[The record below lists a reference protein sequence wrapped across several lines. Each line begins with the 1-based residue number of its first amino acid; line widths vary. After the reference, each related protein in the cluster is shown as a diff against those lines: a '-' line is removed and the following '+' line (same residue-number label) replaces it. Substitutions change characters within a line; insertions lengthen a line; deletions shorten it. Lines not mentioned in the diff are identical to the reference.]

1 MSPGQS
7 VPQHW
12 RGGQA
17 GWASGW
23 GHPLC
28 VWWMSCLTAGLFWAP
43 LQSGCQ
49 HPPPARFLWILIY
62 TSGPLLPVWA
72 TRPEEPHTCHISRN
86 CDAKPRT
93 LLNSARFSTVPHVM
107 DPDRAPFSCSS
118 WYDWIGRAKL
128 ACKWWLWFLYHD
140 RAIVEKLWGMAAT
153 PVTFIV
159 LDIPDVHLNLSLLPL
174 SLHPSPVSTSLHPFI
189 SLFTFLRNRLL
200 YLQDGCE
207 LAEFN
212 IACAVKNLLT

>member
-49 HPPPARFLWILIY
+49 HPPPAHFLWILIY

-72 TRPEEPHTCHISRN
+72 TRPEEPQTCRISRN
-86 CDAKPRT
+86 CDTKPRT

-107 DPDRAPFSCSS
+107 YPDRAPFSCSS
-118 WYDWIGRAKL
+118 WHDWIGRAKL
-128 ACKWWLWFLYHD
+128 ACKWRVRFLHHD
-140 RAIVEKLWGMAAT
+140 RAIVERDCIGSHDIHCAWHSWRAPKSLST
-153 PVTFIV
+153 SFYLFI
-159 LDIPDVHLNLSLLPL
+159 LPL
-174 SLHPSPVSTSLHPFI
+174 SVHLSIRS
-189 SLFTFLRNRLL
+189 SLFSPFSKTGFYAFRT
-200 YLQDGCE
+200 
-207 LAEFN
+207 
-212 IACAVKNLLT
+212 VVS

>member
-62 TSGPLLPVWA
+62 TSGPLLPMWA
-72 TRPEEPHTCHISRN
+72 TRPEEPHTCHISCN

-128 ACKWWLWFLYHD
+128 ACKWWLWFLPHD
-140 RAIVEKLWGMAAT
+140 RAIVEKLWGTAAT
-153 PVTFIV
+153 PMTFIV
-159 LDIPDVHLNLSLLPL
+159 LDIPDVHLNLSLLP
-174 SLHPSPVSTSLHPFI
+174 FI
-189 SLFTFLRNRLL
+189 SSSFPCQYIFTSIHQSFHISPKPAFIPSGRLW
-200 YLQDGCE
+200 
-207 LAEFN
+207 ASR
-212 IACAVKNLLT
+212 V